1 MCFTRQRAFPATTPA
16 VSAARDF
23 ASASLVSMLEPRGW
37 PVADDAV
44 LVVSELM
51 TACMEA
57 HAARI
62 DVRLHLHYDTV
73 RIEVVGEAVP
83 LRISPRAL
91 IGARAQI
98 LDGVTLR
105 TSFDSDGDDAHGVA
119 YLPCDPAFTQR
130 LPCQHRPR
138 AWSALDN

>member
-83 LRISPRAL
+83 LRISTRPL

-98 LDGVTLR
+98 LDGVTLQA
-105 TSFDSDGDDAHGVA
+105 SFDTDGDDAHGIA
-119 YLPCDPAFTQR
+119 YLPCDPAFTRR
-130 LPCQHRPR
+130 LACEHRPH
-138 AWSALDN
+138 SATVMDN